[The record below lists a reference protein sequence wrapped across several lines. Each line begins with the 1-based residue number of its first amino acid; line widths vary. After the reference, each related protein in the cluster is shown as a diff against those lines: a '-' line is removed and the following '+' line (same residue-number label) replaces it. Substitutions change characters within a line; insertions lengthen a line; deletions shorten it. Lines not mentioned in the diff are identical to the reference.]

1 MDRSEQIFVAALIL
15 NAVLVVLYL
24 LYGIFFH
31 KKNDLGENKRIEYV
45 IRSVCMLICP
55 VVVLLFFVTARLIR
69 LLFFRSEVDLED
81 VVFNKN
87 RVRQLAK
94 ADEEREKNIV
104 PIEEALA
111 VSDHTKL
118 RELMLNVLKGDIE
131 QSLASIALALDSED
145 SETSHY
151 AASVLS
157 KALNDFRA
165 DVRKLERQMR
175 EDEEHQAEYAQML
188 IRYMDRILKQKVFTS
203 IEQKNFVV
211 TMTEAGELLYQA
223 QKKQSAELV
232 QADEEKL
239 QEQNEAAR
247 AGWAEVQDYEK
258 IVRRLIEVEDY
269 ENAQLWCDRML
280 EEFPYELATY
290 QAQLRLAF
298 TIEDRER
305 FSGTLERLKR
315 SGIPIDNETLEMIRL
330 FQ

>member
-1 MDRSEQIFVAALIL
+1 
-15 NAVLVVLYL
+15 
-24 LYGIFFH
+24 
-31 KKNDLGENKRIEYV
+31 
-45 IRSVCMLICP
+45 
-55 VVVLLFFVTARLIR
+55 
-69 LLFFRSEVDLED
+69 
-81 VVFNKN
+81 
-87 RVRQLAK
+87 
-94 ADEEREKNIV
+94 
-104 PIEEALA
+104 
-111 VSDHTKL
+111 
-118 RELMLNVLKGDIE
+118 MLNVLKGDIE